1 MIQNQD
7 IQSQPQP
14 IVTAAQAWDAI
25 TALDAVIAALED
37 IIAQEEALVRAGR
50 LVEVARI
57 APRKDELAR
66 RYLAQTQ
73 RLKGALPRLRDE
85 LGPRLAA
92 VKARHAD
99 FRARLQLNITVLA
112 TAHAV
117 SEGIVRG
124 LSQEL
129 TRKAAPQ
136 VYGASG
142 RTTAAHPNHAA
153 PLAVSRSL

>member
-1 MIQNQD
+1 MIQHQD
-7 IQSQPQP
+7 MNLRPRAIT
-14 IVTAAQAWDAI
+14 TAAEAWDVI
-25 TALDAVIAALED
+25 GELDAVIAGLKD
-37 IIAQEEALVRAGR
+37 IIAQEEMLVRAGR

-66 RYLAQTQ
+66 RYLADTQ

-85 LGPRLAA
+85 LGPRLDA

-99 FRARLQLNITVLA
+99 FRTRLQLNITVLA

-142 RTTAAHPNHAA
+142 RTLAARANHAA

>member
-1 MIQNQD
+1 MTREQAM
-7 IQSQPQP
+7 PAP
-14 IVTAAQAWDAI
+14 MPAIVTAAEADEAI
-25 TALDAVIAALED
+25 RRLNETVDALEQLFE
-37 IIAQEEALVRAGR
+37 QEGAHARAGR
-50 LVEVARI
+50 LVEVVQL

-66 RYLAQTQ
+66 AYLANTQ
-73 RLKGALPRLRDE
+73 RLKACLPRLRGE
-85 LGPRLAA
+85 LGDALIA

-99 FRARLQLNITVLA
+99 FHARLQVNLTVLA

-129 TRKAAPQ
+129 TRKTTPQ

-142 RTTAAHPNHAA
+142 RQTNGGGHNTG
-153 PLAVSRSL
+153 PLAVSRAL

>member
-1 MIQNQD
+1 MTQDQGIQ
-7 IQSQPQP
+7 PTP
-14 IVTAAQAWDAI
+14 IATAAQAWDVI
-25 TALDAVIAALED
+25 TELDAVIAALED

-66 RYLAQTQ
+66 RYLAGTQ
-73 RLKGALPRLRDE
+73 RLKGALPRLRSE
-85 LGPRLAA
+85 LGPRLDA

-99 FRARLQLNITVLA
+99 FRTRLQLNITVLA

-129 TRKAAPQ
+129 ARKAAPQ

-142 RTTAAHPNHAA
+142 RTTAARANQAA
-153 PLAVSRSL
+153 PFAVSRSL

>member
-1 MIQNQD
+1 MKHD
-7 IQSQPQP
+7 QSIDAPPLP
-14 IVTAAQAWDAI
+14 IATASQAWEVITQLDPVI
-25 TALDAVIAALED
+25 TALEE
-37 IIAQEEALVRAGR
+37 IIAEEETLVRAGR
-50 LVEVARI
+50 LAEVARI

-66 RYLAQTQ
+66 RYLAATQ
-73 RLKGALPRLRDE
+73 RLKGALPRLRGE
-85 LGPRLAA
+85 LGPRLDA
-92 VKARHAD
+92 VKVRHSE
-99 FRARLQLNITVLA
+99 FRTRLQLNVTVLA

-129 TRKAAPQ
+129 TRKATPQ

-142 RTTAAHPNHAA
+142 RTMAARAAYAA

>member
-1 MIQNQD
+1 MNQH
-7 IQSQPQP
+7 QTMNSQARA
-14 IVTAAQAWDAI
+14 ITTAAEAWDVI
-25 TALDAVIAALED
+25 NQLDAIIAALED
-37 IIAQEEALVRAGR
+37 IIAQEEVLVRAGR

-66 RYLAQTQ
+66 RYLADTQ
-73 RLKGALPRLRDE
+73 RLKGALPRLHGE
-85 LGPRLAA
+85 LGPRLDA
-92 VKARHAD
+92 VKARHGD

-117 SEGIVRG
+117 SEGIIRG

-129 TRKAAPQ
+129 SRKATPQ

-142 RTTAAHPNHAA
+142 RTLAARPNHAA

>member
-1 MIQNQD
+1 MNQHQTTNPAPRA
-7 IQSQPQP
+7 IT
-14 IVTAAQAWDAI
+14 TAAEAWGVI
-25 TALDAVIAALED
+25 KELDAVVAALED
-37 IIAQEEALVRAGR
+37 IIAQEEVLVRAGR
-50 LVEVARI
+50 LVEVVRI

-66 RYLAQTQ
+66 RYLADTQ
-73 RLKGALPRLRDE
+73 RLKRALPRLRSE
-85 LGPRLAA
+85 LGPQLEA
-92 VKARHAD
+92 VKTRHAD

-129 TRKAAPQ
+129 SRKAAPQ

-142 RTTAAHPNHAA
+142 RTAAVRPNYAA
-153 PLAVSRSL
+153 PLALSRSL

>member
-1 MIQNQD
+1 MTPNQGMHV
-7 IQSQPQP
+7 QPQP
-14 IVTAAQAWDAI
+14 IANAVQAWDVITELDTVI
-25 TALDAVIAALED
+25 TALEE

-66 RYLAQTQ
+66 RYLAGTQ
-73 RLKGALPRLRDE
+73 RLKGALPRLRGE

-142 RTTAAHPNHAA
+142 RTAAVRPSHAA